1 MLVCPVFRALT
12 LHQHQNTELMAKT
25 TTKTVADKKA
35 PAKKA
40 AAKPKTSSIEKVSE
54 EILGKLKALDIEHQL
69 QADIEWC
76 LGSYRYDQN
85 PAGLLD
91 TAGKALSV
99 FKQEQAKKTKGVTA
113 TLIGT
118 IEKALK

>member
-1 MLVCPVFRALT
+1 
-12 LHQHQNTELMAKT
+12 MAKT
-25 TTKTVADKKA
+25 TTKPAAEKKA

-40 AAKPKTSSIEKVSE
+40 AAKPKTLSIEKVSE
-54 EILGKLKALDIEHQL
+54 DILAKLKSLNIEQQL

-85 PAGLLD
+85 PVGLYD
-91 TAGKALSV
+91 IASRALTV
-99 FKQEQAKKTKGVTA
+99 FKQEQEKKTKGVTA
-113 TLIGT
+113 AFISG